1 MSGTRLSM
9 RRIRQAEAVLRA
21 ELSVGY
27 GVRRSFALQAAEF
40 RLREAIVAALRADK
54 EEDV

>member
-1 MSGTRLSM
+1 MRVELSLSK
-9 RRIRQAEAVLRA
+9 RQAEAVLRA

-40 RLREAIVAALRADK
+40 KLREAIAAALRAD
-54 EEDV
+54 EDDE